1 MIYRLATKDL
11 GENSAYAVGKNLD
24 IYFKESSE
32 VCSFVRNKGVG
43 IAKRMLGSVIVGKM
57 AVPFKKYNDDLAHK
71 PGISSGRYPM
81 KCAGEILK
89 IIKSAESNALN
100 KGLNTNDLV
109 ITHIC
114 AHKASTPYHSGR
126 QRRRKMKRS
135 HIEVV
140 VKEQKVEK
148 KEKTTKNN
156 PTKKSISREDKK

>member
-1 MIYRLATKDL
+1 
-11 GENSAYAVGKNLD
+11 
-24 IYFKESSE
+24 
-32 VCSFVRNKGVG
+32 
-43 IAKRMLGSVIVGKM
+43 
-57 AVPFKKYNDDLAHK
+57 
-71 PGISSGRYPM
+71 
-81 KCAGEILK
+81 ILK